1 MSPRSIVMLLRW
13 SNVAESGVVATKLDA
28 MTEAR
33 VCCLP
38 EWDDVVMVDVGCY
51 GSEEGTTR

>member
-1 MSPRSIVMLLRW
+1 MLLRW
-13 SNVAESGVVATKLDA
+13 SNVAESGVVAAKLDA